1 MAELMKGMQ
10 GLRRYWAVLAVALAL
25 AAGIWIGLVVARE
38 GRAGHEIPLLSSA
51 RPMASPSPESLSNS
65 FAQIAAKVT
74 PAVVN
79 IDTESIVRLDDNQN
93 GSSGNGL
100 FNHFFHMG
108 PGAVPR
114 EIPQRSLGSGVILD
128 KSGLVL
134 TNYHVVMQDDED
146 HPVDSIRVHLQGD
159 DNGGRGYPGRIV
171 GYDKYTDLAVIK
183 INAGRP
189 LPVAGLGNS
198 SDVRVGDWV
207 LAIGSPFGLNATVT
221 AGIISA
227 KGREVDDSPEDEF
240 KRFLQT
246 DAEINPGNSGGPL
259 VNLAGQVIGINTEI
273 ATSRGVYEGVG
284 FAIPSAI
291 VQKVYNDLVTTGR
304 VRRGAIGVS
313 FSTSQNQ
320 ALLRSFGAAHG
331 VVVDSVEIGGPAA
344 RAGLHLGDVIV
355 AVGRRQIDS
364 GNELLNIVS
373 NTPPGQRLRVVY
385 LRDGKRET
393 CELTVAQ
400 WDKIVAADGGASPP
414 VQHSPA
420 GPSAS
425 ETAGLGIAVRNLSP
439 KESKG
444 ITAALN
450 LAGPEGV
457 RIESVEPGSFADEL
471 GLGRLDV
478 ILSLDHQTV
487 RSVDDFDRMRSHL
500 KPGRDVLFLVAR
512 RNGAGYSTL
521 FLADPLP

>member
-1 MAELMKGMQ
+1 MRGSNV
-10 GLRRYWAVLAVALAL
+10 LRQYWAVLAVALAL
-25 AAGIWIGLVVARE
+25 AVGIWIGLAVAHV
-38 GRAGHEIPLLSSA
+38 GRAGHELPLLSSSG
-51 RPMASPSPESLSNS
+51 PMASPSPQTLSAS
-65 FAQIAAKVT
+65 FAQVAAKVT

-79 IDTESIVRLDDNQN
+79 IDTESIVRLNDSQS
-93 GSSGNGL
+93 GSRDNGL

-108 PGAVPR
+108 PGAVPS

-134 TNYHVVMQDDED
+134 TNYHVVMQDDRN

-159 DNGGRGYPGRIV
+159 DNGGRGYRGRIV

-198 SDVRVGDWV
+198 NDVRVGDWV
-207 LAIGSPFGLNATVT
+207 LAIGSPFGLNETVT

-259 VNLAGQVIGINTEI
+259 VNLSGQVIGINTEI

-284 FAIPSAI
+284 FAIPSEI
-291 VQKVYNDLVTTGR
+291 VQKVYNDIVTTGS

-320 ALLRSFGAAHG
+320 ALLRSFGATHG
-331 VVVDSVEIGGPAA
+331 VVVDSVEAGGPAA
-344 RAGLHLGDVIV
+344 RAGLRLGDVIV
-355 AVGRRQIDS
+355 AVGRHQVDS

-385 LRDGKRET
+385 LRTGKQQT

-400 WDKIVAADGGASPP
+400 WDKIVAADGAGSTPAERSPD
-414 VQHSPA
+414 

-425 ETAGLGIAVRNLSP
+425 TTEGLGIAVRNLSSG
-439 KESKG
+439 ESKG
-444 ITAALN
+444 IAAALH
-450 LAGPEGV
+450 LAEPEGV
-457 RIESVEPGSFADEL
+457 RIESVDPGSFADEL
-471 GLGRLDV
+471 GLDRFDV

-487 RSVDDFDRMRSHL
+487 RSVDDFDRVRSRL
-500 KPGRDVLFLVAR
+500 KPGHDVLFLVAR